1 MSSAFLSYILKKF
14 NDLFQKY
21 IFHSSCC
28 LHHLVLSRT
37 GKQTP
42 MCGVGRGYQWE
53 SEKAFSRII
62 LALDAYPP
70 YLFSQ
75 RLSLPPLVCST
86 CPFPHSPF
94 PSASTYTL
102 LPLLA
107 TCGLVKHPAHCV
119 VGKWPPPHTCRPV
132 DWPRRELATG
142 QLNKHFWGLASRRS
156 ISGQEGLL
164 SAAACWD
171 LGVLQPHLQDSLSG
185 LLGGGRG
192 GSDYSPACP
201 PGLASW
207 VRKGKEAR
215 LHGFQGDLAWE
226 SSRCRKPWKWLPFSI
241 PRIQAL
247 CFHSDQE
254 GYVFP

>member
-1 MSSAFLSYILKKF
+1 MIFFKNISFIVLAACIIWFSQELESKPRCVEWVEGTNERERRHFLPL
-14 NDLFQKY
+14 
-21 IFHSSCC
+21 HSPWM
-28 LHHLVLSRT
+28 LN
-37 GKQTP
+37 
-42 MCGVGRGYQWE
+42 
-53 SEKAFSRII
+53 
-62 LALDAYPP
+62 PP
-70 YLFSQ
+70 YLCSQ

-86 CPFPHSPF
+86 CPFLRSPF

-132 DWPRRELATG
+132 EWPRRELATG

-254 GYVFP
+254 EYVFPQVL